1 MTKSWDIIHE
11 IQNRYKPQKTT
22 YIKRSEAIS
31 NYILI
36 AIIFFTLGGICTIIT
51 NY

>member
-1 MTKSWDIIHE
+1 MTKPRDIIHE
-11 IQNRYKPQKTT
+11 TQQTYKPIKTT

-36 AIIFFTLGGICTIIT
+36 AILFFTLGGICTIIT